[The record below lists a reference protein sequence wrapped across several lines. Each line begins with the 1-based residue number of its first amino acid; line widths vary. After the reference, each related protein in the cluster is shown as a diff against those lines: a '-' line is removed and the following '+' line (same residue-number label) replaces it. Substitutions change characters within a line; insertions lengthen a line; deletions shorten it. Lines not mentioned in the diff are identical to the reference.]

1 MNKIIDWFFKPV
13 TPKFKFFGFTVISLI
28 FLIWFLLFMNACASF
43 EKTTG
48 YKQNEVWRT
57 R

>member
-1 MNKIIDWFFKPV
+1 MKKIIDWFFKPA
-13 TPKFKFFGFTVISLI
+13 TPKFKFVGFTVVSLI

-48 YKQNEVWRT
+48 YKQNEVWSQ
-57 R
+57 